1 MAVEQNINTPRAHK
15 LEIQVYEADWEKAD
29 SNNGQPIW
37 KPVRSD
43 PQLDGGRPTIVEV
56 MDKKE
61 LAELQQQYKMC
72 DQRFKVI
79 REIDPFPWDE
89 QQKPELVK
97 RDAES
102 VKQEIVQPANVIE
115 PVNADS
121 VVSAPQSL
129 TAPKKVKIIMIGD
142 VEVKYDGDKVYQ
154 KQWIKL
160 TASESAN
167 FRIVNDSNNKIF
179 SLAGKHIEAKKWVQ
193 VEETTEND
201 DGAVESILKG

>member
-1 MAVEQNINTPRAHK
+1 
-15 LEIQVYEADWEKAD
+15 
-29 SNNGQPIW
+29 
-37 KPVRSD
+37 
-43 PQLDGGRPTIVEV
+43 
-56 MDKKE
+56 
-61 LAELQQQYKMC
+61 MC
-72 DQRFKVI
+72 DQRFNVI

-97 RDAES
+97 HAVEPT
-102 VKQEIVQPANVIE
+102 KQEIVQPANVVE

-121 VVSAPQSL
+121 VVSVPQSL
-129 TAPKKVKIIMIGD
+129 IAPKKVKIIMIGD

-201 DGAVESILKG
+201 DSAVESILKG

>member
-1 MAVEQNINTPRAHK
+1 MVVEQNINTPRAHK

-37 KPVRSD
+37 KPVRGD

-72 DQRFKVI
+72 DQRFNVI

-97 RDAES
+97 HAVEPA
-102 VKQEIVQPANVIE
+102 KQEIVQPANAVE
-115 PVNADS
+115 LVNADS

-129 TAPKKVKIIMIGD
+129 IAPKKVKIIMIGD

-201 DGAVESILKG
+201 DSAVESILKG